1 MPTTK
6 NPALVFY
13 DRFGNA
19 VKDTNND
26 NLADTTDSVEIAG
39 VNDNSDTNDKLENPN
54 WDNSEIPG
62 VHEIPGVNKN
72 QGAEET
78 PDPTGGAEDLNPDA
92 SFPPFPPLPDTKDVK
107 IIQPNTEQ
115 VIVEDVLE
123 GEEKPDIDIDTSN
136 AKNDNNNDD
145 NNVKSNTTI
154 NDNDEDNDNKTF
166 QPSNSSLSEKLA
178 WKYTRMQL
186 PKIRRL
192 SYSHLHND
200 EK

>member
-72 QGAEET
+72 RGAEET
-78 PDPTGGAEDLNPDA
+78 PDPTGGADNINPDTY
-92 SFPPFPPLPDTKDVK
+92 FPPFPPPPDTEDVT
-107 IIQPNTEQ
+107 IIQPKIERVT
-115 VIVEDVLE
+115 VKYVLE
-123 GEEKPDIDIDTSN
+123 GE
-136 AKNDNNNDD
+136 KNP
-145 NNVKSNTTI
+145 T
-154 NDNDEDNDNKTF
+154 
-166 QPSNSSLSEKLA
+166 
-178 WKYTRMQL
+178 
-186 PKIRRL
+186 
-192 SYSHLHND
+192 
-200 EK
+200 